1 MLGERFTFALGV
13 DLVLGDP
20 KEFEVRDWP
29 MTTFAPD
36 TMISSAPCQ
45 NFVELS
51 SIQIDVTELCVDS
64 SWDAYGQY
72 NGRYNFKA
80 ALMAHGA
87 RVIGKYSGIIPAGY
101 SPGQRFRM
109 IFTFQGAKP

>member
-1 MLGERFTFALGV
+1 MLGELFTFALVV

-36 TMISSAPCQ
+36 TMISNAPCQ
-45 NFVELS
+45 KFVELS

-64 SWDAYGQY
+64 SLDAYGQ
-72 NGRYNFKA
+72 YNFKA

-101 SPGQRFRM
+101 SPGQRYRM
-109 IFTFQGAKP
+109 TLTFQGAKP